1 MFLLLTVNI
10 CLRTGRGMFSTLS
23 NIYENSHILTHLR
36 EKSLMCSSNG
46 SGNWLIQTDQLK
58 RIEFETRKDK
68 TNLNLT
74 HVSVE
79 KTDF

>member
-23 NIYENSHILTHLR
+23 NIYENSKWLRIYFSHILTHLP
-36 EKSLMCSSNG
+36 EKSFMCSSNG

-58 RIEFETRKDK
+58 RIEFETRQDEFEFD
-68 TNLNLT
+68 
-74 HVSVE
+74 SR
-79 KTDF
+79 